1 MYENERL
8 ERELTEKFGECLV
21 TSSDIRFL
29 KSNGYSDEDIIYH
42 TAMKKYQKREFVNY
56 LYNWMDG
63 KKLKIS
69 LDEAKDLNLK
79 FNQLIPLIN
88 TRVDTSCDTTVN
100 FECFPNDDPTIVIY
114 IWDILVEVVRSI
126 RIAMGKTSNIKD
138 YREFYKLT

>member
-29 KSNGYSDEDIIYH
+29 KSNVYSDEDIIYH
-42 TAMKKYQKREFVNY
+42 TAMKKYQKIKRKFVNS

-69 LDEAKDLNLK
+69 LDEAKD
-79 FNQLIPLIN
+79 
-88 TRVDTSCDTTVN
+88 
-100 FECFPNDDPTIVIY
+100 
-114 IWDILVEVVRSI
+114 
-126 RIAMGKTSNIKD
+126 
-138 YREFYKLT
+138 

>member
-1 MYENERL
+1 M
-8 ERELTEKFGECLV
+8 
-21 TSSDIRFL
+21 

-114 IWDILVEVVRSI
+114 IWDILVEVVKNI